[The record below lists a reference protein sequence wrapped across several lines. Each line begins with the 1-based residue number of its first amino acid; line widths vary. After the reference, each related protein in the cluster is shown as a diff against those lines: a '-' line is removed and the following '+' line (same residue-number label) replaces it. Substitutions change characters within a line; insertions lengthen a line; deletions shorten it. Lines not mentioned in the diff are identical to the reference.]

1 MHVPFAADDT
11 HWAWDVV
18 ALLAIP
24 ALVALNAFFVAA
36 EFSLVAIRK
45 TRVEELLQQGVSGAK
60 ALHDALINLNR
71 SIAASQLGITL
82 ASLALGWIG
91 EPAMVQLIKP
101 LITFLPE
108 HWRWFSAHTI
118 AIVLTFSLI
127 TFLHVVLGEQFPKN
141 VALQEPD
148 RTSLWVA
155 KPLNA
160 FARMTRPIVNLMNF
174 FCNALLRVFGFEP
187 ATGEE
192 SVHSVEE
199 LLLLIEDTEEAGIL
213 EPEQADIVENVF
225 RLADKKVG
233 DCMVPKEK
241 MAALDLNMNP
251 DQVLEAVRKGAHTRM
266 PVYDGHLDKIVG
278 IVNTKDLFHLYS
290 LRGVAVLD
298 DALYPA
304 IFLDPQESVS
314 TALLLFRKSRK
325 PMALVRDAEDHI
337 LGLITL
343 EDVLEEIVGEI
354 QDEHDRPMRKV
365 RLRRVRKKK

>member
-1 MHVPFAADDT
+1 MPLPFAADT
-11 HWAWDVV
+11 HWVWDVLG
-18 ALLAIP
+18 LLTIP
-24 ALVALNAFFVAA
+24 ALVTLNAFFVAA
-36 EFSLVAIRK
+36 EFSLIAVRK
-45 TRVEELLQQGVSGAK
+45 TRIEELVQQGVTRAQGV
-60 ALHDALINLNR
+60 HDALININR
-71 SIAASQLGITL
+71 TIAATQLGITL
-82 ASLALGWIG
+82 ASLALGWVG
-91 EPAMVQLIKP
+91 EPALARLIQP
-101 LITFLPE
+101 LFAFMEGEWSFVSAHGVAIVVTFALITFM
-108 HWRWFSAHTI
+108 
-118 AIVLTFSLI
+118 
-127 TFLHVVLGEQFPKN
+127 HVVLGEQFPKN
-141 VALQEPD
+141 LALQEPD
-148 RTSLWVA
+148 RISLWVA
-155 KPLNA
+155 RPLNV
-160 FARMTRPIVNLMNF
+160 FARLTRPFGNLMSF
-174 FCNALLRVFGFEP
+174 VCNRLLRLIGYEP

-225 RLADKKVG
+225 RLADKKVA

-241 MAALDLNMNP
+241 MAGLDLNMNP

-266 PVYDGHLDKIVG
+266 PVYDGQIDKIVG

-304 IFLDPQESVS
+304 TFLDPQESVS
-314 TALLLFRKSRK
+314 TALLLFRRSRK
-325 PMALVRDAEDHI
+325 PMALVRNAEDHI

>member
-1 MHVPFAADDT
+1 MSFPFAEADT

-18 ALLAIP
+18 GLLAIP

-45 TRVEELLQQGVSGAK
+45 TRVEELVQQRIRGAK

-82 ASLALGWIG
+82 ASLALGWVS
-91 EPAMVQLIKP
+91 EPALVRVIQP
-101 LITFLPE
+101 WFTFLPE
-108 HWRWFSAHTI
+108 RWVGPSAHSV

-127 TFLHVVLGEQFPKN
+127 TFLHVVLGAQFPKG
-141 VALQEPD
+141 VALQGPD
-148 RTSLWVA
+148 RTSLWVS

-160 FARMTRPIVNLMNF
+160 FARMTRPLVSLMNVI
-174 FCNALLRVFGFEP
+174 CNGLLRVFGFEP
-187 ATGEE
+187 ISGEE

-213 EPEQADIVENVF
+213 DPEQADIVENVF
-225 RLADKKVG
+225 RLTDKNVA

-241 MAALDLNMNP
+241 MAALELSMTP
-251 DQVLEAVRKGAHTRM
+251 EQVLEAVREGAHTRM
-266 PVYDGHLDKIVG
+266 PVYDGHIDKIVG

-298 DALYPA
+298 DAIYPA
-304 IFLDPQESVS
+304 TFLDPQESMS
-314 TALLLFRKSRK
+314 TALQLFRKSRK
-325 PMALVRDAEDHI
+325 PMALVRDAENRI